1 MANQASQSKWS
12 GAMGVVQEKFPS
24 TQRKE
29 RRLSVIGNATTAAT
43 AIGMAVPS
51 TTGTATARN
60 FATTNNATQT
70 ARLGYVS
77 AAVIGSSANLW
88 GGVANL
94 WRGSRPGAG
103 GFGILQRFVV
113 SDAAAVAGAL
123 MFVGLAATTSVIGA
137 NTEPTSVFDCVGVG
151 QVSTSG
157 NLHFVWN
164 KASGTGTKI
173 DLGSDFL
180 ATDTTAL
187 YCLEIFCDH
196 NDPSRAIAVSITNE
210 TNGAHTRIVIPGDH
224 ATVPTL
230 TTPMTY
236 HFARSNNTA
245 TPAVGIDIVDAV
257 IYTRV

>member
-43 AIGMAVPS
+43 AIGMAVPA
-51 TTGTATARN
+51 TNGTATARN
-60 FATTNNATQT
+60 FAITNNATQT

-77 AAVIGSSANLW
+77 AAGPATSANLF
-88 GGVANL
+88 GGIANL
-94 WRGSRPGAG
+94 WRGNRPGAG

-123 MFVGLAATTSVIGA
+123 MFVGLAATTSAIGA
-137 NTEPTSVFDCVGVG
+137 TVEPTAIVDSVGIG
-151 QVSTSG
+151 QVSTSS

-180 ATDTTAL
+180 ATDTSAL

-196 NDPSRAIAVSITNE
+196 NDPSRAIAVSVTNE

-224 ATVPTL
+224 ATVPTI
-230 TTPMTY
+230 TTAMTY
-236 HFARSNNTA
+236 HFARANNA
-245 TPAVGIDIVDAV
+245 AVGLVGIDIVDAV

>member
-1 MANQASQSKWS
+1 MANQSSQSKWS

-24 TQRKE
+24 AQRKE

-43 AIGMAVPS
+43 AVGMAVP
-51 TTGTATARN
+51 TTNGTATARN
-60 FATTNNATQT
+60 WANTNNATQT

-77 AAVIGSSANLW
+77 SAVAGNSANLY

-94 WRGSRPGAG
+94 WRGNRPGAG
-103 GFGILQRFVV
+103 GFAVLQRFVV
-113 SDAAAVAGAL
+113 SDAAAVTGAL
-123 MFVGLAATTSVIGA
+123 MFVGLAATTSAVGA
-137 NTEPTSVFDCVGVG
+137 TTEPTAITDCVGVG
-151 QVSTSG
+151 QVSTSS
-157 NLHFVWN
+157 NLHIVWN
-164 KASGTGTKI
+164 KSSGTGTKI

-187 YCLEIFCDH
+187 YCVEIYCDH
-196 NDPSRAIAVSITNE
+196 NDPSRAISVSVTNE

-230 TTPMTY
+230 TTAMTH
-236 HFARSNNTA
+236 HFDRANNATA
-245 TPAVGIDIVDAV
+245 AAVGIDIVDTV

>member
-1 MANQASQSKWS
+1 MANQTSQSKWS

-43 AIGMAVPS
+43 AIGMAVPT

-60 FATTNNATQT
+60 FATTNNVTQC
-70 ARLGYVS
+70 ARLGYVTAGAGAS
-77 AAVIGSSANLW
+77 EIAELH

-103 GFGILQRFVV
+103 GFGILQRFAIADIIG
-113 SDAAAVAGAL
+113 STSLG
-123 MFVGLAATTSVIGA
+123 FVGLAATTSAIPA
-137 NTEPTSVFDCVGVG
+137 TTEPTAIADSVGVG
-151 QVSTSG
+151 KVSSSQ
-157 NLHFVWN
+157 NLNFVWN
-164 KASGTGTKI
+164 KASGTGTRI
-173 DLGSDFL
+173 DLGSDFP
-180 ATDTTAL
+180 ANDNSML

-210 TNGAHTRIVIPGDH
+210 SNGAHTRIVIPGDH
-224 ATVPTL
+224 ATIPTL

-236 HFARSNNTA
+236 HFSRTSNALTA
-245 TPAVGIDIVDAV
+245 VVGIDIVDAV